1 MSQRDPQMRSAQQ
14 CDRMKD
20 PQEKSRPA
28 KVRVQDR
35 VRILQRLRR
44 PAPWTWPSSILLVI
58 LSHSVLAQAGP
69 ALATDVTPGQMQSG
83 SLLLRMK
90 SGYVIAMR
98 MHTSIEARRLY
109 ADQCIA

>member
-1 MSQRDPQMRSAQQ
+1 MSQRDPQARSPQQ
-14 CDRMKD
+14 CDRMQG
-20 PQEKSRPA
+20 PPAESRPP
-28 KVRVQDR
+28 KVSFQDT

-69 ALATDVTPGQMQSG
+69 ALATDVTPRQMQSG